1 MDCGVQSFKIII
13 ILKDWTPAGTR
24 LLNFKNSK
32 ILIQIM
38 YQFVNPFTGNHECHG
53 KIMRGERY
61 VKRS

>member
-13 ILKDWTPAGTR
+13 SDSAGTR

-32 ILIQIM
+32 IPIQIM